1 MKNFVLFHRNT
12 DSQLVQVNLT
22 VSIAIDFMVPM
33 CIVSDC
39 RKKYHYHHI
48 VK

>member
-1 MKNFVLFHRNT
+1 MKNFALFHRNT

-22 VSIAIDFMVPM
+22 VSIAIVFMVPM
-33 CIVSDC
+33 CIVPDF
-39 RKKYHYHHI
+39 RKKYHFHHI